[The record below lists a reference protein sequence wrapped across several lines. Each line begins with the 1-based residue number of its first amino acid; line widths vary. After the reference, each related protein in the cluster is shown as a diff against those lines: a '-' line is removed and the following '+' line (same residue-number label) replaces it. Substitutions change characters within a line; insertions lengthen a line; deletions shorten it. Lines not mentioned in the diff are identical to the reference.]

1 MTLIETVK
9 KYPQGLVG
17 RAYRF
22 SENAHK
28 GQKRKTEE
36 PYFSHALAAAET
48 LSEWKLDE
56 ATIAAGL
63 LHDTVEDTGVSLE
76 AIRKEFGDE
85 IAFLVDGVTK
95 LGKIKYRGVEA
106 RAENLR
112 KMILAIS
119 QDLRVIFIKLADR
132 LHNMATLSALPREK
146 QKRVAME
153 TSEIY
158 APLAYRLG
166 MQTLSGDLED
176 LALPYIHPE
185 EWKWLKAHVKEEY
198 EKREDY
204 LERIKPEVEKI
215 LYGEGIKPL
224 VIDFRA
230 KHYSSLYKKLLRYNM
245 DFERIYDLVAFRIIV
260 KTVDDCYAALGL
272 IHKLWPPLPGRIKDY
287 IASPK
292 PNGYQSLHTTV
303 IGPEEKIVEFQIRTK
318 EMHQEAE
325 LGIAAHWIYQ
335 QQKGFRSYFQWKPAR
350 VKIEDIEWVRQL
362 RNWLSTRSSLETKP
376 EEFVESMKID
386 FFKDRIF
393 VITPRGDVLDLP
405 AGSTPVDFAYHI
417 HSEIGDTCVGAKING
432 TFAPLDEELRS
443 GDVVEIITQKNK
455 KPSKDWLK
463 FAKTAVAKNHI
474 RNALKEKAQLF
485 RKKVPTRTEIRL
497 VVKDRIGLLKD
508 ITSVIASSRVSILSL
523 HAKASPGSHF
533 PVDKIECDTT
543 DKQKIEKLILKLKK
557 IKEIKE
563 VSYKI
568 I

>member
-1 MTLIETVK
+1 MTVPETAK

-36 PYFSHALAAAET
+36 PYFNHALAAAET
-48 LSEWKLDE
+48 LLEWKLDE
-56 ATIAAGL
+56 ATVAAGL

-85 IAFLVDGVTK
+85 VAFLVDGVTK
-95 LGKIKYRGVEA
+95 LGKIKYRGQEA

-112 KMILAIS
+112 KMVLAIS
-119 QDLRVIFIKLADR
+119 QDLRVIFVKLADR
-132 LHNMATLSALPREK
+132 LHNMKTLSALPREK

-176 LALPYIHPE
+176 LAFPFIHPDE
-185 EWKWLKAHVKEEY
+185 YKWLKVQVKEEY
-198 EKREDY
+198 EKRNEY

-215 LYGEGIKPL
+215 LSKEGIKAL

-245 DFERIYDLVAFRIIV
+245 DFEKIYDLVAFRIIL

-292 PNGYQSLHTTV
+292 PNRYQSLHTTV

-325 LGIAAHWIYQ
+325 LGIAAHWVYQ
-335 QQKGFRSYFQWKPAR
+335 QQKGFRSYFQRMPAR

-432 TFAPLDEELRS
+432 TFTPLDEELRS
-443 GDVVEIITQKNK
+443 GDVVQIITQKNK
-455 KPSKDWLK
+455 KPSKDWLN

-474 RNALKEKAQLF
+474 RNALKEKEQIL
-485 RKKVPTRTEIRL
+485 RKRVPTRTEIRL

-508 ITSVIASSRVSILSL
+508 VTAAIASSHVSILNL
-523 HAKASPGSHF
+523 HTSAPSGSEF
-533 PVDKIECDTT
+533 PTDKIEIATT
-543 DKQKIEKLILKLKK
+543 DKKKIEKLILKLKK

-563 VSYKI
+563 ISYKI